1 MYFPKSQIKSNQY
14 SNGELY
20 VKTTKKPYV
29 GYYWSVSNGKCYAGK
44 TPNSVQ
50 INIELIKPTSKT
62 ALSPSLEPSFD
73 EKGPR
78 IIWSDN
84 VIDYLKLNKDIDP
97 SRLPRVPSYNAPQ
110 PTKEDY
116 QNKEINRYFCK
127 KNNES
132 LFIEIYKTTYEK
144 LIREDDTLDYQNY
157 SPFLIPWLIEGEQNN
172 VAITNKN
179 AVDYAEFNQ
188 QAQGLAKY
196 LKNNYLLYY
205 KFNIYNENNT
215 GEKGY

>member
-1 MYFPKSQIKSNQY
+1 MYFPKSQIKPNQY

-20 VKTTKKPYV
+20 VKKTKRSYT
-29 GYYWSVSNGKCYAGK
+29 GYYWSISNGQCFAGK
-44 TPNSVQ
+44 TPDSIPNS
-50 INIELIKPTSKT
+50 IELVKSKNET
-62 ALSPSLEPSFD
+62 ALSPSLEPSFN
-73 EKGPR
+73 EGGPR

-84 VIDYLKLNKDIDP
+84 TIEYLKLNKDINP
-97 SRLPRVPSYNAPQ
+97 SKLPRVPKYNASP

-132 LFIEIYKTTYEK
+132 LFIEISKVTYEK
-144 LIREDDTLDYQNY
+144 LIREDNTLDYQNY
-157 SPFLIPWLIEGEQNN
+157 FPFLISWLIDGEQNK

-179 AVDYAEFNQ
+179 SVDYAESKQ

-215 GEKGY
+215 GENGY

>member
-20 VKTTKKPYV
+20 VKKTKRPYT
-29 GYYWSVSNGKCYAGK
+29 GYYWSISNGQCFAGK
-44 TPNSVQ
+44 TPDSIPN
-50 INIELIKPTSKT
+50 NIELIKPTSKT

-73 EKGPR
+73 ENGPR

-84 VIDYLKLNKDIDP
+84 TIDYLKLNKDIDP
-97 SRLPRVPSYNAPQ
+97 SKLPRVPKYNSPQ
-110 PTKEDY
+110 PTDKDY

-132 LFIEIYKTTYEK
+132 LFIEISKSTYDK
-144 LIREDDTLDYQNY
+144 LVREDATLDHQNY
-157 SPFLIPWLIEGEQNN
+157 FSFSIPWLINGEQNK

-179 AVDYAEFNQ
+179 SVDYAESKQ

-205 KFNIYNENNT
+205 KFNIYNENNI
-215 GEKGY
+215 GENGY

>member
-1 MYFPKSQIKSNQY
+1 MYFPQSQIKYNQY
-14 SNGELY
+14 SNGDLY
-20 VKTTKKPYV
+20 VKKTGTPYV
-29 GYYWSVSNGKCYAGK
+29 GYYWSVSNGQCFAGK
-44 TPNSVQ
+44 TPNSAQ
-50 INIELIKPTSKT
+50 GDIELVKV
-62 ALSPSLEPSFD
+62 LDQVNLPSNLEPSFD
-73 EKGPR
+73 ESGPR

-84 VIDYLKLNKDIDP
+84 TVAYLKLNKEINP
-97 SRLPRVPSYNAPQ
+97 SNLPRVPKYNAPQ

-116 QNKEINRYFCK
+116 QNKEITRYFCK

-132 LFIEIYKTTYEK
+132 LFIEINKATYNK
-144 LIREDDTLDYQNY
+144 LTQEDDTLDYQSY
-157 SPFLIPWLIEGEQNN
+157 FPFSIPWLIDGEQNK

-179 AVDYAEFNQ
+179 AVDYAESKQ

-215 GEKGY
+215 GENGY

>member
-20 VKTTKKPYV
+20 VKTTKRSYV
-29 GYYWSVSNGKCYAGK
+29 GYYWSVSNGQCFAGK
-44 TPNSVQ
+44 SPNS
-50 INIELIKPTSKT
+50 IESNIELIKPESRT
-62 ALSPSLEPSFD
+62 ALSPSLEPAFN
-73 EKGPR
+73 ENGPR
-78 IIWSDN
+78 IVWSDN
-84 VIDYLKLNKDIDP
+84 TIEYLKLNKDINP
-97 SRLPRVPSYNAPQ
+97 SKLPRVPKYNAPQ

-116 QNKEINRYFCK
+116 NNQEINRYFCK

-132 LFIEIYKTTYEK
+132 LFIEISKATYNK

-172 VAITNKN
+172 VAIINKN